1 MQLLWVEK
9 VSPHGEWGLALPVVP
24 SGKVDD
30 VIMAGLEPLSKDR
43 VLGVSI
49 TELGKVHGVVPV

>member
-1 MQLLWVEK
+1 MQLLRVEK
-9 VSPHGEWGLALPVVP
+9 VSPHGERALALPVVP
-24 SGKVDD
+24 RGKVDD

-43 VLGVSI
+43 VLGVPI

>member
-9 VSPHGEWGLALPVVP
+9 VSPHGEWALALPVGP

-30 VIMAGLEPLSKDR
+30 VIMAGLEPLSKNR
-43 VLGVSI
+43 VLGVPI